1 MAQERP
7 ELPLRPTSRSH
18 LTLARVAALATS
30 CAAAFAVGL
39 GISGEAFASG
49 GGYIALPFV
58 AAAVVAILLSAGWHV
73 ALGYAA
79 HTRELHERAIAFGF
93 GVALFLIGVGCSGW
107 FLASMLGGNAAL
119 QAQQHGYLDRLT
131 AAMNVA
137 AANAASERNI
147 LSALD
152 SAAANLD
159 KTANAEG
166 ANGIISGRIG
176 QKVVYTALKNA
187 AASMAAMRAALDA
200 KGDERDELLTRARDA
215 IREAL
220 RASTAHDAALFQEA
234 TANAASAITA
244 ANAVRFA
251 PSLAGLGNGLAP
263 NYARGVIDESVRNVQ
278 TSALVISKQRR
289 SVDIPVYEPI
299 DAKHAILSHPQ
310 PLAWVVAIVIEILP
324 LVMLGLLLALWRD
337 DEKESNVEALQD
349 FERPRPRILPV
360 PAE

>member
-7 ELPLRPTSRSH
+7 DSLRPTSRTH
-18 LTLARVAALATS
+18 LTLARVSALATS
-30 CAAAFAVGL
+30 LAAAFAVGL
-39 GISGEAFASG
+39 GISAEAFASG
-49 GGYIALPFV
+49 GAYVALPFV

-73 ALGYAA
+73 ALDFAA
-79 HTRELHERAIAFGF
+79 HTREVHERAIAFGF

-119 QAQQHGYLDRLT
+119 QAQQHDYLDRLT

-152 SAAANLD
+152 SAASNLD
-159 KTANAEG
+159 RTANAEG
-166 ANGIISGRIG
+166 SNGIVSGRIG

-187 AASMAAMRAALDA
+187 SASMASMRAALEA
-200 KGDERDELLTRARDA
+200 KGEERDELLARARDA

-220 RASTAHDAALFQEA
+220 RASATHDVTLFQESA
-234 TANAASAITA
+234 TNA
-244 ANAVRFA
+244 ANAIAAANAIRFA
-251 PSLAGLGNGLAP
+251 PALAGLGNGLAT
-263 NYARGVIDESVRNVQ
+263 NQARGVIDESVNNVH
-278 TSALVISKQRR
+278 SAALAISKQRR
-289 SVDIPVYEPI
+289 PVDIPVYEPI
-299 DAKHAILSHPQ
+299 DAKHAILSRPQ

-337 DEKESNVEALQD
+337 DEKQSDAEPMQS
-349 FERPRPRILPV
+349 FERSRPRVMPV

>member
-1 MAQERP
+1 
-7 ELPLRPTSRSH
+7 

-39 GISGEAFASG
+39 GISSEAFASG

-58 AAAVVAILLSAGWHV
+58 AAAVVATLLSAGWHV

-79 HTRELHERAIAFGF
+79 HTREAYERAIGFGF

-119 QAQQHGYLDRLT
+119 QTQQHDYLDRLT

-147 LSALD
+147 LSALN
-152 SAAANLD
+152 SAASNLD

-166 ANGIISGRIG
+166 SNGIVSGKIG

-187 AASMAAMRAALDA
+187 AASMASMRSALDA
-200 KGDERDELLTRARDA
+200 KGDERDELLARARDA

-220 RASTAHDAALFQEA
+220 RASATRDITLFQESS
-234 TANAASAITA
+234 ANAANAIAA
-244 ANAVRFA
+244 ANSIRFA
-251 PSLAGLGNGLAP
+251 PSLAGLGNGLAT
-263 NYARGVIDESVRNVQ
+263 NQARSVIDESVNNVH
-278 TSALVISKQRR
+278 SAALTISRQRR
-289 SVDIPVYEPI
+289 TVDIPVYEPI

-337 DEKESNVEALQD
+337 EEKQSETDAMQS
-349 FERPRPRILPV
+349 FERSRPRVLPI

>member
-1 MAQERP
+1 MAYH
-7 ELPLRPTSRSH
+7 RPTSRTH

-39 GISGEAFASG
+39 GISAEAFASG

-58 AAAVVAILLSAGWHV
+58 AAAVVATLLSAGWHV

-79 HTRELHERAIAFGF
+79 HTREAYERAIAFGF

-119 QAQQHGYLDRLT
+119 QTQQHDYLDRLT

-137 AANAASERNI
+137 ATNAASERNI
-147 LSALD
+147 ISALD
-152 SAAANLD
+152 SAASNLD

-166 ANGIISGRIG
+166 SNGIVSGKIG

-187 AASMAAMRAALDA
+187 AASMASMRAALGS
-200 KGDERDELLTRARDA
+200 KGEERDDLLARARDA

-220 RASTAHDAALFQEA
+220 RASTSHDAMLFQEN
-234 TANAASAITA
+234 TTNA
-244 ANAVRFA
+244 ANAIAAANAIRFA
-251 PSLAGLGNGLAP
+251 PSLAGLGNGLAT
-263 NYARGVIDESVRNVQ
+263 NQARSVIDESVNNVH
-278 TSALVISKQRR
+278 SAALAISRQRR
-289 SVDIPVYEPI
+289 VVDIPVYEPI

-337 DEKESNVEALQD
+337 EEKQSEVEPMQS
-349 FERPRPRILPV
+349 FERPRPRVMPV

>member
-7 ELPLRPTSRSH
+7 DSVRPTSRTH

-39 GISGEAFASG
+39 GISSDAFASG

-58 AAAVVAILLSAGWHV
+58 AAAVVALLLTAGWHV
-73 ALGYAA
+73 TLGYAA
-79 HTRELHERAIAFGF
+79 HTREVHERAIGFGF

-119 QAQQHGYLDRLT
+119 QAQQHDYLDRLT

-147 LSALD
+147 VSALD
-152 SAAANLD
+152 SAAGNLD

-166 ANGIISGRIG
+166 SNGIVSGRVG

-187 AASMAAMRAALDA
+187 AASMASMRAALGA
-200 KGDERDELLTRARDA
+200 KGEERDELLARARDA

-220 RASTAHDAALFQEA
+220 RASASHDAALFQES
-234 TANAASAITA
+234 TANAASAIAA
-244 ANAVRFA
+244 ANAIRFA
-251 PSLAGLGNGLAP
+251 PALAGLGNGLAT
-263 NYARGVIDESVRNVQ
+263 NQARAVIDESVNNVH
-278 TSALVISKQRR
+278 SAALVISKQRR
-289 SVDIPVYEPI
+289 TVDIPVYEPI

-337 DEKESNVEALQD
+337 DEQDSNVEALQD
-349 FERPRPRILPV
+349 FERARPRILPV